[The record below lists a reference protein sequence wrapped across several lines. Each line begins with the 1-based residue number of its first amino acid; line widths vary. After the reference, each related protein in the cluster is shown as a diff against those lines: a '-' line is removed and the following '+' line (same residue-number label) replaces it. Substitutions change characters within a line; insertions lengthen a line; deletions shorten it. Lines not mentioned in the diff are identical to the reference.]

1 LTSTNFQ
8 RRDNLK
14 KKKKKET
21 THLHEAHATWNDLRG
36 RGWKEAERQKK
47 KKVERK
53 KLLVFTVDLLT

>member
-1 LTSTNFQ
+1 M
-8 RRDNLK
+8 
-14 KKKKKET
+14 KKET

-53 KLLVFTVDLLT
+53 KRLLVFTVDPLT